1 MTHQRPRRQYLFQNG
16 SNASNRVKTVRAA
29 NAAREK
35 EREHQHQD
43 RKNSFGFIKLVAST
57 RRDRGR
63 AHLRTFLV
71 AVVIAGKIEM
81 EESGKPYAALT

>member
-1 MTHQRPRRQYLFQNG
+1 MKIAKIPL
-16 SNASNRVKTVRAA
+16 AL
-29 NAAREK
+29 
-35 EREHQHQD
+35 
-43 RKNSFGFIKLVAST
+43 IKLVAST
-57 RRDRGR
+57 RRDRRR

>member
-1 MTHQRPRRQYLFQNG
+1 MLLAQKNG
-16 SNASNRVKTVRAA
+16 RTSMKIAEIPLA
-29 NAAREK
+29 
-35 EREHQHQD
+35 
-43 RKNSFGFIKLVAST
+43 FIKLVAST

-81 EESGKPYAALT
+81 EDSGKPRAALT

>member
-1 MTHQRPRRQYLFQNG
+1 MLLAPKNG
-16 SNASNRVKTVRAA
+16 STNTKIAA
-29 NAAREK
+29 ILLV
-35 EREHQHQD
+35 
-43 RKNSFGFIKLVAST
+43 FIKLVAST

-81 EESGKPYAALT
+81 EDSGRPYAALT

>member
-1 MTHQRPRRQYLFQNG
+1 MLLAQKNG
-16 SNASNRVKTVRAA
+16 RTTIKIVKIPLV
-29 NAAREK
+29 
-35 EREHQHQD
+35 
-43 RKNSFGFIKLVAST
+43 FIKLVAST

-81 EESGKPYAALT
+81 EDSRRPNAALT